1 MAVADLVT
9 IRDRVAFGQGPYVA
23 APTWTDITNTADPAH
38 AVRPTSGPFP
48 TGRTSR
54 GGSAEATTAV
64 VRCGNVDG
72 RYTPF
77 RNGSPYFPMD
87 GAYPYERAVE
97 YPKGSGIW
105 YPIWGGVFT
114 GVRAGFEGAATGIA
128 TLTFQQR
135 SAQPAKR
142 PLKSLVVGQI
152 LASSPAGFW
161 PMDDPADAVS
171 ALDGRGVKYAALQVA
186 QTGSD
191 GAIDFGVGDSPGPD
205 LGGSRVAFTPV
216 GDYGHYALHLAVASI
231 PYAGEFTI
239 AAVVAG
245 SYIPTFFAKN
255 MILQTV
261 DVFAGGFFLYLD
273 SSGHVHG
280 GINQA
285 FVGVLADLTSTTVV
299 GDNNE
304 HAIGL
309 TTTTAAGT
317 TTIRLWVDG
326 IQEASSTYAAFATTF
341 DQVYVGAGGWL
352 YGTTIS
358 PYNGTVA
365 NLGLWNTSLPSM
377 QAVYAGSLTGY
388 DTDTADVRFARLTA
402 LAGIPAAWITT
413 KGTFTRQ
420 IVTTATAGRTLADM
434 LTELETAEGGRLSV
448 DAQGRLVLASSSAY
462 YTPAR
467 TLTLSALTHFD
478 APDDIGTD
486 TDGLVNTWSGN
497 IPGGDTLTVID
508 EDSQN
513 MRGLAT
519 DTDTDVPLA
528 TEDALLQ
535 IGFWKVN
542 TTSSPRPRLATV
554 VAHGAKLHQS
564 GLLDDA
570 LALAEGDRLVLTDLP
585 SSAPYSTFT
594 GMVERVEVDFGN
606 GDALTLAYTVSEWVD
621 ISEWDSA
628 TIGRWAEDDGS
639 ITLAAGPTS
648 SATSFTV
655 ATATG
660 SPPLTNAA
668 GDLPFDLAVDGER
681 MTVTAVSAATS
692 PQTLTVTRAKA
703 PTYGMAHSSGAAVS
717 IWNPGLLGI

>member
-114 GVRAGFEGAATGIA
+114 GVRAGFEGAGRGIA

-171 ALDGRGVKYAALQVA
+171 ALDGRGVKYPVLQVA
-186 QTGSD
+186 QTGSG

-205 LGGSRVAFTPV
+205 AGGSRVAFTPV
-216 GDYGHYALHLAVASI
+216 GDYGHYGLRGTVAI
-231 PYAGEFTI
+231 PYAGEFTM
-239 AAVVAG
+239 AAIVQCA
-245 SYIPTFFAKN
+245 YNTTFFARN
-255 MILQTV
+255 VLLHAF
-261 DVFAGGFFLYLD
+261 DVFSGGFTAYLN
-273 SSGHVHG
+273 SAGQLVVVVVKP
-280 GINQA
+280 
-285 FVGVLADLTSTTVV
+285 FVGAVATITSTSTV
-299 GDNNE
+299 GDNTE
-304 HAIGL
+304 RAVGF
-309 TTTTAAGT
+309 TVTTAAGT
-317 TTIRLWVDG
+317 STIRLWVDG
-326 IQEASSTYAAFATTF
+326 VVEASATFATFSITIASLI
-341 DQVYVGAGGWL
+341 VGAENWL

-358 PYNGTVA
+358 PFNGTVA
-365 NLGLWNTSLPSM
+365 NLGLWSTSLASM

-402 LAGIPAAWITT
+402 LAGIPAAWTAT
-413 KGTFTRQ
+413 KGTFTRR
-420 IVTTATAGRTLADM
+420 IVTTATAGRTLSDM

-497 IPGGDTLTVID
+497 IIDGDTLTVID

-513 MRGLAT
+513 DRGLAT
-519 DTDTDVPLA
+519 DTDTDVPLVF
-528 TEDALLQ
+528 EDDLLQ
-535 IGFWKVN
+535 VGFWKVN

-554 VAHGAKLHQS
+554 VAYGAKLHES

-570 LALAEGDRLVLTDLP
+570 LALAEGDRLILTDLP
-585 SSAPYSTFT
+585 TSAPYSTFT

-606 GDALTLAYTVSEWVD
+606 GDALTLTFTVSEWVD

-639 ITLAAGPTS
+639 ITLSAGITS

-655 ATATG
+655 ATAVG

-668 GDLPFDLAVDGER
+668 GDLPFDITVDGER

-692 PQTLTVTRAKA
+692 PQTLTVTRGLA